1 MLVRDGQ
8 SFWPDYAFLIAL
20 EMVFAR
26 PRRAVNGRSARV
38 KRVVTVFVTHPVE
51 ERKQSDQ

>member
-8 SFWPDYAFLIAL
+8 SFWPDYALLIAL